1 MSKVTLILSRTPL
14 HEFIYTAKGNID
26 ADNMVDDAR
35 KRLYRSKSEPLDR
48 PANVKHYSGRWGSL
62 LLLRGPQVFGVVP
75 VIGNSAAPATV
86 GAQYV
91 TLADRKL
98 QLTTDGRSFAFSK
111 EYTSMER
118 YRTDFGSLEGRYI
131 MLHPRP
137 NPYDLRY
144 EPGNSVVKTLR
155 PNHSGNCIRVLGGNP
170 GPEQAILIHEA
181 PNVTWLIGCISP
193 RPKDDKREFDN
204 ADGNPSFRAMNEIMG
219 ELNAQGGGRG
229 SLFVIV

>member
-1 MSKVTLILSRTPL
+1 M
-14 HEFIYTAKGNID
+14 
-26 ADNMVDDAR
+26 
-35 KRLYRSKSEPLDR
+35 
-48 PANVKHYSGRWGSL
+48 

-86 GAQYV
+86 GGQYV

-219 ELNAQGGGRG
+219 ELNAQEAAAAPFLLLSDPVAYPAFRQDRFNVRTPRRITQCGLDSVPARRP
-229 SLFVIV
+229 SLPAGHAFRE